1 MLFGRKRTSEYD
13 AAYLADSAD
22 QKKVDRQ
29 KLTVMAMYSL
39 ATFVG
44 CYLLYNVAY
53 MTVTACVAATFQI
66 PTEIHYW
73 KTVFNIPLWWWN
85 QPNVIFTFSSG
96 PISCVVMGSICLRLF
111 FIFRKTKNWIRL
123 FFLWGYHHGFNLFF
137 GAYVAG
143 VISRSGFRHASNWAA
158 IPQEIEYF
166 IAIGALVCMFLVG
179 FLSVKFFLQ
188 MSISQSLL
196 ENHKRNRFITAVV
209 FFPWAFGSISIILL
223 KSPNITYNEA
233 LIFLMMFTS
242 VVPVYI
248 AQRFFYE
255 VSILRFDKTV
265 KMPYTWLIAV
275 AVSMFVFRFVL
286 DDGILIQFFPEIKIE
301 WLNH

>member
-1 MLFGRKRTSEYD
+1 MSESSNSITGQQPD
-13 AAYLADSAD
+13 GE
-22 QKKVDRQ
+22 
-29 KLTVMAMYSL
+29 KLVAMAVYSYVM
-39 ATFVG
+39 FVA
-44 CYLLYNVAY
+44 CYLFYNFSY
-53 MTVTACVAATFQI
+53 MLVSACVAASFQI

-73 KTVFNIPLWWWN
+73 KTIFNIPLWWWN

-96 PISCVVMGSICLRLF
+96 PISCVILGAICLRLF

-123 FFLWGYHHGFNLFF
+123 FLLWGYHHGFNLFF

-166 IAIGALVCMFLVG
+166 IAIGALICMFLVG

-188 MSISQSLL
+188 MAVSQSLL
-196 ENHKRNRFITAVV
+196 VNHKRNRFITAVV
-209 FFPWAFGSISIILL
+209 ALPWALGAGSIILM
-223 KSPNITYNEA
+223 KTPNITYNEA

-255 VSILRFDKTV
+255 VSILRFDKKV
-265 KMPYTWLIAV
+265 KIQWLWLIAV
-275 AVSMFVFRFVL
+275 IAAMFLFRFVL
-286 DDGILIQFFPEIKIE
+286 TDGILIQFFPEVKIE

>member
-1 MLFGRKRTSEYD
+1 MSNQARESVQQGDSENHKLAVM
-13 AAYLADSAD
+13 AAY
-22 QKKVDRQ
+22 
-29 KLTVMAMYSL
+29 SL
-39 ATFVG
+39 VTFVG
-44 CYLLYNVAY
+44 CYLLYNFAY
-53 MTVTACVAATFQI
+53 MLVTACVAATFQI

-96 PISCVVMGSICLRLF
+96 PISCVIMGTICLRLF

-143 VISRSGFRHASNWAA
+143 VISRSGFRNASNWAA

-166 IAIGALVCMFLVG
+166 IAIGALICMFLVG

-188 MSISQSLL
+188 MAISQSLL
-196 ENHKRNRFITAVV
+196 VNYKRNRFITAVV
-209 FFPWAFGSISIILL
+209 FFPWFVGALGIILM
-223 KSPNITYNEA
+223 KTPNITYNES

-255 VSILRFDKTV
+255 VSILRFDKKV
-265 KMPYTWLIAV
+265 NMPWKWLIVVGIA
-275 AVSMFVFRFVL
+275 MFLFRFVL
-286 DDGILIQFFPEIKIE
+286 DDGILIQFFPQVKIE
-301 WLNH
+301 WINH

>member
-1 MLFGRKRTSEYD
+1 MSEKPASPISQQSD
-13 AAYLADSAD
+13 NE
-22 QKKVDRQ
+22 
-29 KLTVMAMYSL
+29 KLTAMAVYSFV
-39 ATFVG
+39 AFVG
-44 CYLLYNVAY
+44 CYLLYNFAY
-53 MTVTACVAATFQI
+53 MMVTACVAATFQI

-73 KTVFNIPLWWWN
+73 KTIYNIPLWWWN

-96 PISCVVMGSICLRLF
+96 PISCVVFGSICLRLF
-111 FIFRKTKNWIRL
+111 FIFRKTKNWVRL
-123 FFLWGYHHGFNLFF
+123 FLLWGYHHGFNLFF

-166 IAIGALVCMFLVG
+166 IAIGALICMFLVG

-188 MSISQSLL
+188 MAVSQSILV
-196 ENHKRNRFITAVV
+196 NHRRNRFITAVV
-209 FFPWAFGSISIILL
+209 LLPWLFGAGGIILL
-223 KSPNITYNEA
+223 KAPNITYNEA

-255 VSILRFDKTV
+255 VSILRFEK
-265 KMPYTWLIAV
+265 KIQIPWKSLILV
-275 AVSMFVFRFVL
+275 AISMAAFRFVL
-286 DDGILIQFFPEIKIE
+286 DDGILVQFFPEVKIE
-301 WLNH
+301 WINH

>member
-1 MLFGRKRTSEYD
+1 MSEKFNSAASEQHDGWKLFT
-13 AAYLADSAD
+13 
-22 QKKVDRQ
+22 
-29 KLTVMAMYSL
+29 MAVYSY
-39 ATFVG
+39 TMFVG
-44 CYLLYNVAY
+44 CYLLYNLAY
-53 MTVTACVAATFQI
+53 MIVTACIAATFQI

-73 KTVFNIPLWWWN
+73 KTTYNIPLWWWN

-96 PISCVVMGSICLRLF
+96 PIACVIMGSICLRLF

-166 IAIGALVCMFLVG
+166 IAIGALICMFLVG

-188 MSISQSLL
+188 MAISQSLL
-196 ENHKRNRFITAVV
+196 VNHKRNRYITAVV
-209 FFPWAFGSISIILL
+209 FLPWALGALSIILM
-223 KSPNITYNEA
+223 KTPNITYNEA

-255 VSILRFDKTV
+255 VSILRFDKKV
-265 KMPYTWLIAV
+265 KIRWDWLIIV
-275 AVSMFVFRFVL
+275 AVFMVSFRYVL
-286 DDGILIQFFPEIKIE
+286 TDGILIQFFPEVKIE
-301 WLNH
+301 WINH

>member
-1 MLFGRKRTSEYD
+1 MTGETLDTSIKSQSD
-13 AAYLADSAD
+13 KD
-22 QKKVDRQ
+22 
-29 KLTVMAMYSL
+29 KLMIMMVLSYSM
-39 ATFVG
+39 FVG
-44 CYLLYNVAY
+44 CYLVYNLAY
-53 MTVTACVAATFQI
+53 MVTTACIAATFHI

-85 QPNVIFTFSSG
+85 QPNVIFTFASG
-96 PISCVVMGSICLRLF
+96 PVTCAFIGILSLRLF
-111 FIFRKTKNWIRL
+111 FVFRKRRNWLRL

-158 IPQEIEYF
+158 IPVEIEYF
-166 IAIGALVCMFLVG
+166 IAIGCIICMFLVG

-188 MSISQSLL
+188 MAVSQSILI
-196 ENHKRNRFITAVV
+196 NHKRNRFITAVV
-209 FFPWAFGSISIILL
+209 FVPWFFGALTIIAL
-223 KSPNITYNEA
+223 KTPRITYNES

-255 VSILRFDKTV
+255 VSILRFEKKLTLN
-265 KMPYTWLIAV
+265 YTYLV
-275 AVSMFVFRFVL
+275 ALGLFMAAFRIVL
-286 DDGILIQFFPEIKIE
+286 DDGILIQFFPEVVIHWI
-301 WLNH
+301 NH

>member
-1 MLFGRKRTSEYD
+1 MAQNQVGNLPD
-13 AAYLADSAD
+13 D
-22 QKKVDRQ
+22 QKISNQSDNS
-29 KLTVMAMYSL
+29 KLINMAIYSY
-39 ATFVG
+39 AMFVG
-44 CYLLYNVAY
+44 CYLLYNLAY
-53 MTVTACVAATFQI
+53 MGVTACIAATFQI

-96 PISCVVMGSICLRLF
+96 PIACVIMGIICLRLF
-111 FIFRKTKNWIRL
+111 FIFRKTRNWLRL

-158 IPQEIEYF
+158 IPVEIEYF
-166 IAIGALVCMFLVG
+166 IAIGAIICMFLVG

-188 MSISQSLL
+188 MAVSQSLL
-196 ENHKRNRFITAVV
+196 VNHKRNKYITAVV
-209 FFPWAFGSISIILL
+209 FLPWFLGAFTIIAL
-223 KSPNITYNEA
+223 KSPKISYNES

-255 VSILRFDKTV
+255 VSILKFERKIRV
-265 KMPYTWLIAV
+265 NWIWV
-275 AVSMFVFRFVL
+275 AFLGLFMVAFRFVL
-286 DDGILIQFFPEIKIE
+286 DDGILVQFHPNVVIQWI
-301 WLNH
+301 NH

>member
-1 MLFGRKRTSEYD
+1 MSESSNSITGQQPD
-13 AAYLADSAD
+13 GE
-22 QKKVDRQ
+22 
-29 KLTVMAMYSL
+29 KLVAMAVYSYVM
-39 ATFVG
+39 FVA
-44 CYLLYNVAY
+44 CYLFYNFSY
-53 MTVTACVAATFQI
+53 MLVSACVAASFQI

-73 KTVFNIPLWWWN
+73 KTIFNIPLWWWN

-96 PISCVVMGSICLRLF
+96 PISCVILGAICLRLF

-123 FFLWGYHHGFNLFF
+123 FLLWGYHHGFNLFF

-166 IAIGALVCMFLVG
+166 IAIGALICMFLVG

-188 MSISQSLL
+188 MAVSQSLL
-196 ENHKRNRFITAVV
+196 VNHKRNRFITAVV
-209 FFPWAFGSISIILL
+209 ALPWALGAGSIILM
-223 KSPNITYNEA
+223 KTPNITYNEA

-255 VSILRFDKTV
+255 VSILRFDKKV
-265 KMPYTWLIAV
+265 KIQWLWLIAII
-275 AVSMFVFRFVL
+275 AAMFLFRFVL
-286 DDGILIQFFPEIKIE
+286 TDGILIQFFPEVKIE

>member
-1 MLFGRKRTSEYD
+1 MSTESKESLQKGDSENY
-13 AAYLADSAD
+13 
-22 QKKVDRQ
+22 
-29 KLTVMAMYSL
+29 KLVVMSVYSL
-39 ATFVG
+39 TAFIG
-44 CYLLYNVAY
+44 CYLLYNIAY

-66 PTEIHYW
+66 PTVIHYW
-73 KTVFNIPLWWWN
+73 KTLFNIPLWWWN

-96 PISCVVMGSICLRLF
+96 PISCVIMGTICLRLF

-166 IAIGALVCMFLVG
+166 IAIGALICMFLVG

-188 MSISQSLL
+188 MAISQSLL
-196 ENHKRNRFITAVV
+196 VNYKRNRFITAVV
-209 FFPWAFGSISIILL
+209 FIPWFFGALSIILL

-255 VSILRFDKTV
+255 VSILRFDKKV
-265 KMPYTWLIAV
+265 NIPWNWVIAV
-275 AVSMFVFRFVL
+275 IVGMFLFRFVL
-286 DDGILIQFFPEIKIE
+286 TDGILIQFFPQVKIE
-301 WLNH
+301 WMNH

>member
-1 MLFGRKRTSEYD
+1 MALESNLEKAAPQSDKTKLFI
-13 AAYLADSAD
+13 
-22 QKKVDRQ
+22 
-29 KLTVMAMYSL
+29 MAVYSYSM
-39 ATFVG
+39 FVG
-44 CYLLYNVAY
+44 CYLIYNISY
-53 MTVTACVAATFQI
+53 MTVTACIAATFQI

-85 QPNVIFTFSSG
+85 QPNVIFTFASG
-96 PISCVVMGSICLRLF
+96 PVACAFFGILCLRLF
-111 FIFRKTKNWIRL
+111 FIFRKTKNWLRL

-158 IPQEIEYF
+158 IPVEIEYF
-166 IAIGALVCMFLVG
+166 IAIGAIICMFLVG

-188 MSISQSLL
+188 MAISQSLL
-196 ENHKRNRFITAVV
+196 INYKRNRFITAVV
-209 FFPWAFGSISIILL
+209 FLPWFLGSLTMIAL
-223 KSPNITYNEA
+223 KSPRITYNES

-255 VSILRFDKTV
+255 VSILKFEKKLSV
-265 KMPYTWLIAV
+265 NWFAFGALLLFLA
-275 AVSMFVFRFVL
+275 AFRFVL
-286 DDGILIQFFPEIKIE
+286 DDGILIQFFPELTIRWI
-301 WLNH
+301 NH